1 MKRKCRDT
9 NVNAFPL
16 LDEPEA
22 GRQERS
28 QALGDI
34 TQIWDTCGWVGL
46 CPECRRKNAGRAIP
60 LTYGCQRHYLAGT
73 VRGVPDP

>member
-1 MKRKCRDT
+1 MKRECRDT
-9 NVNAFPL
+9 DVNAFPL
-16 LDEPEA
+16 LDELDREHEA
-22 GRQERS
+22 RS
-28 QALGDI
+28 RALGDI
-34 TQIWDTCGWVGL
+34 RNIYDTCGMMGL